1 MDALKLE
8 QRAVDEVQP
17 LIYDLSD
24 RLNKVCV
31 HASHFRLV
39 EKGEGKGGGWRA
51 CCVSIAFCV
60 PDLIQSIMLPTIS
73 HGHEAPHFV

>member
-24 RLNKVCV
+24 RLNKV
-31 HASHFRLV
+31 RL
-39 EKGEGKGGGWRA
+39 G
-51 CCVSIAFCV
+51 
-60 PDLIQSIMLPTIS
+60 QSDQWW
-73 HGHEAPHFV
+73 G